1 MYRVVTFLPVS
12 LLVSALI
19 LNADQT
25 AISKLPSQ
33 PSADHLKPP
42 ALYVLGPDD
51 QITLQGPNADELVN
65 KPARLDAHGDVR
77 FPLIGSLHAGGLTIG
92 EFERLLNQKLK
103 VYIRNPQIVVSVS
116 EFKSQPVSVL
126 GAVNSPGVH
135 QIQGQKTLVEMISL
149 AGGLRSDAGSHITI
163 TRLSAYGPLP
173 LLSAKEDQSGK
184 FSTAEIS
191 IRDITAGLKPQENI
205 LVMSHDVV
213 SVARADMIYVIGEVK
228 KAGGFLLGEDSSMTV
243 VQALALAEGAERT
256 ADLRKAQIIRNPH
269 SGTSR
274 KEISC
279 DIRKVLSGKS
289 SDINLQP
296 QDILYIPGS
305 TGKKVALRSLETAI
319 QTGSG
324 IAIWG
329 IR

>member
-1 MYRVVTFLPVS
+1 MSFFLCACC
-12 LLVSALI
+12 LG
-19 LNADQT
+19 ADEP
-25 AISKLPSQ
+25 AIAKPSNQ
-33 PSADHLKPP
+33 ASADHAKPP

-51 QITLQGPNADELVN
+51 QVILQGPNADELVN
-65 KPARLDAHGDVR
+65 KPARLDANGDVR
-77 FPLIGSLHAGGLTIG
+77 FPLIGSLHAGGLTIKQ
-92 EFERLLNQKLK
+92 FDLLLNQKLRA
-103 VYIRNPQIVVSVS
+103 YIRNPQLVVSIS
-116 EFKSQPVSVL
+116 EYKSQPVSVI

-149 AGGLRSDAGSHITI
+149 AGGLRADAGSHITI
-163 TRLSAYGPLP
+163 TRLSAYGRLP
-173 LLSAKEDQSGK
+173 LQAAKEDQSGK

-191 IRDITAGLKPQENI
+191 IRDITAGLKPEENI
-205 LVMSHDVV
+205 PVMSHDVV

-228 KAGGFLLGEDSSMTV
+228 KAGGFLMGEDSSMTV

-256 ADLRKAQIIRNPH
+256 ADLKKAQIIRNPR
-269 SGTSR
+269 SATSR
-274 KEISC
+274 KEIIC

-289 SDINLQP
+289 SDIDLQP

-329 IR
+329 MR